1 MKLKG
6 FVITK
11 EMRKNARCKVGALL
25 AYYLRNQRVIIKLK

>member
-11 EMRKNARCKVGALL
+11 EMRRNASCKVAALMSE
-25 AYYLRNQRVIIKLK
+25 YLSNIRIIIKIK

>member
-11 EMRKNARCKVGALL
+11 EMRRNASCKVGALL
-25 AYYLRNQRVIIKLK
+25 AYYARNERWIIKLK